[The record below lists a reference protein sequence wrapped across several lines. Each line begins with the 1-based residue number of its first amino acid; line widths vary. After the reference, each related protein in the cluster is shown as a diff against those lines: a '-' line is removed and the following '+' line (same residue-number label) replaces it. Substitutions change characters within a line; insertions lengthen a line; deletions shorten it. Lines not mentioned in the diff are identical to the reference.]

1 MWTGAFQQRS
11 EGLAGQLKSIKLEN
25 FMCHQNFSMDFGPHV
40 TFINGTNGSG
50 KSAVLQG
57 LQFCLGMQAGKTGR
71 GSAFGPESRPETLSL
86 CSSRVPCDQDLQ
98 FRLGMQAGKTGRG
111 SASGSETRP

>member
-1 MWTGAFQQRS
+1 
-11 EGLAGQLKSIKLEN
+11 
-25 FMCHQNFSMDFGPHV
+25 MCHENFSMDFGPHV

-71 GSAFGPESRPETLSL
+71 GSAPSPALLDTQARAEAKISKSGGATA
-86 CSSRVPCDQDLQ
+86 SSSP
-98 FRLGMQAGKTGRG
+98 F
-111 SASGSETRP
+111 